1 MRAAIATLEALAW
14 VTLAGALAFT
24 VIDGLLFSEGP
35 HGFLPTAALFG
46 FSALGTVSA
55 VLFTASRRLAG
66 RPWLK
71 TPAGAVHAGVLA
83 VGYLSFTFLL
93 LFR

>member
-1 MRAAIATLEALAW
+1 MRYTVATLEALAW
-14 VTLAGALAFT
+14 ITLAGALAFT

-46 FSALGTVSA
+46 FAALGTVSA

-66 RPWLK
+66 RAWIK
-71 TPAGAVHAGVLA
+71 TPLGAAHAGALA
-83 VGYLSFTFLL
+83 IAYVTFTFLL

>member
-14 VTLAGALAFT
+14 VTLAGALALT
-24 VIDGLLFSEGP
+24 VVDGLLFSEGP
-35 HGFLPTAALFG
+35 HGFVPTAALFG
-46 FSALGTVSA
+46 FAGLGTVSA
-55 VLFTASRRLAG
+55 ALFAASRKLAG

-71 TPAGAVHAGVLA
+71 TPLGAAHAGVLA
-83 VGYLSFTFLL
+83 IAYLSFTFLL